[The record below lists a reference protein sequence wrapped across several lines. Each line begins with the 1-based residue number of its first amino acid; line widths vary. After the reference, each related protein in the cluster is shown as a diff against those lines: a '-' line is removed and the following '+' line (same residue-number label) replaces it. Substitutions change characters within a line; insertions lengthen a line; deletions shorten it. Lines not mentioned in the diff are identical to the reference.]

1 MDHQQS
7 TDTTNDDDSVASDR
21 LRGAREIGREIGE
34 PAHRVYKLWSTH
46 RLPGV
51 WKNGRDLEGSTPPR
65 REGGVRIFIWALAVS
80 ARCSCTNNRDPAR
93 ANGHEF
99 PGQRASVEF
108 SSRNICRTCTRQR
121 VTAREVYL
129 SRLSNSSRAPP
140 GPALDSS
147 RSAGPRQPS

>member
-51 WKNGRDLEGSTPPR
+51 WKNGRDLEGSKEAIR
-65 REGGVRIFIWALAVS
+65 RAHHNR
-80 ARCSCTNNRDPAR
+80 ART
-93 ANGHEF
+93 GK
-99 PGQRASVEF
+99 
-108 SSRNICRTCTRQR
+108 
-121 VTAREVYL
+121 
-129 SRLSNSSRAPP
+129 
-140 GPALDSS
+140 
-147 RSAGPRQPS
+147 